1 MTLQIDTPATISSE
15 FFAGPDSAEEMPNL
29 FVGGWSA
36 AREYVAYRPSET
48 ETTAPGESPADVEMN
63 IFAPQRGLRNKLSA
77 LRARRRLN
85 RSFRR
90 DQRAFEHV
98 MDAVAHDPAG
108 QRELQTIWTSR
119 R

>member
-1 MTLQIDTPATISSE
+1 MTLQIDTSATISSE
-15 FFAGPDSAEEMPNL
+15 FFARSDTAEGMPSV

-36 AREYVAYRPSET
+36 AREYVAHRPNET
-48 ETTAPGESPADVEMN
+48 ETTTPGQIAIDGEVN
-63 IFAPQRGLRNKLSA
+63 IFAPQIGVRNQLSA

-85 RSFRR
+85 QEFRR
-90 DQRAFEHV
+90 NQHAFEHA

-108 QRELQTIWTSR
+108 QSELQSIWTSR